1 MKAHIEYLKY
11 VLRHKWFVFKAC
23 LRLGVPLHLAIV
35 HDWTKFTPQE
45 WGAYVRNF
53 FNPGGTR
60 RKVRDA
66 SGAYNPA
73 VQGDEFL
80 LAWQHHESHNKH
92 HWGYWLTF
100 EMGGK
105 ERYWIQA
112 HGDGYPLV
120 LWDAKEQV
128 HFIDEV
134 SDDTTAFIGGKNVV
148 YTLLKQ
154 VAERLNRESLIVA
167 LPMPEVYAREM
178 VADWVGA
185 GMAISGNP
193 DPSEW
198 YEKNKDKIVLHDKTR
213 LFVEGLIRGLTQR
226 EPDRSNVAAHGGT
239 GK

>member
-1 MKAHIEYLKY
+1 MRAQIAYLKY

-35 HDWTKFTPQE
+35 HDWTKFTPSE

-53 FNPGGTR
+53 FNPDGTR
-60 RKVRDA
+60 RSRNDYQSDTDKLA
-66 SGAYNPA
+66 
-73 VQGDEFL
+73 FL
-80 LAWQHHESHNKH
+80 RAWQHHESSNKH

-100 EMGGK
+100 EVPAK
-105 ERYWIQA
+105 ERYYIQA

-120 LWDAKEQV
+120 LWDAKEQT

-134 SDDTTAFIGGKNVV
+134 ADDTTAFVGGKNVI
-148 YTLLKQ
+148 YNLLKQ
-154 VAERLNRESLIVA
+154 VAERLNRESLMIA
-167 LPMPEVYAREM
+167 LPIPEVYAREM

-185 GMAISGNP
+185 GMAITGNP

-213 LFVEGLIRGLTQR
+213 LFVECLIRGLTQR
-226 EPDRSNVAAHGGT
+226 EPNRCNVAAHGDT

>member
-1 MKAHIEYLKY
+1 MKAHTEYLKY

-53 FNPGGTR
+53 FTPDGTR
-60 RKVRDA
+60 RNRNDYQSDA
-66 SGAYNPA
+66 DKLS
-73 VQGDEFL
+73 FL
-80 LAWQHHESHNKH
+80 QAWQHHESSNKH

-100 EMGGK
+100 EVPAE
-105 ERYWIQA
+105 ERYYIQA

-120 LWDAKEQV
+120 LWDA
-128 HFIDEV
+128 IY
-134 SDDTTAFIGGKNVV
+134 N
-148 YTLLKQ
+148 LLKQ
-154 VAERLNRESLIVA
+154 VSERLNRESLMIA

-185 GMAISGNP
+185 GMAITGNP